1 MERRYIPNA
10 FSPTMRLA
18 SNQARVA
25 AALSGVRVG
34 RLGNLGTDPA
44 PVDPLAELEANYQAN
59 HQPNPITD
67 WQHVPDPVN
76 PVELYPYSIPVLTVQ
91 CAMNAHGQKDSQGRA
106 LATDGQWGPNTSF
119 ALGRFL
125 GSFFG
130 TLALNWSV
138 SADHRTISFKN
149 SSYPAE
155 LRHRCSTGAVPDA
168 TLPPP
173 DAPPVHQT
181 PPPITLPPV
190 VESKTD
196 MTTWLL
202 AGAAAVAVGVGA
214 WLFLKKNKKGRKS

>member
-1 MERRYIPNA
+1 M
-10 FSPTMRLA
+10 
-18 SNQARVA
+18 
-25 AALSGVRVG
+25 
-34 RLGNLGTDPA
+34 
-44 PVDPLAELEANYQAN
+44 
-59 HQPNPITD
+59 
-67 WQHVPDPVN
+67 
-76 PVELYPYSIPVLTVQ
+76 
-91 CAMNAHGQKDSQGRA
+91 
-106 LATDGQWGPNTSF
+106 
-119 ALGRFL
+119 
-125 GSFFG
+125 
-130 TLALNWSV
+130 